1 MNNWFSPSQLAE
13 LPTMPNS
20 KRLVNILIS
29 NDGDWAS
36 RPRVGRGGGKEY
48 QIPDRYQTPELIKA
62 LAEKFGDRLE
72 VSTIVDDGILTDED
86 SNLQALIAEGE
97 AAEDP
102 DAYLSAIQQLE
113 KDGYTPDQVRAFV
126 PEKVD
131 FELPL
136 SACEISE
143 ESDDDLRLNARYEI
157 LKRWAKSV
165 EGCVAAGG
173 SKLGCDTIFVEKV
186 KDGSIAIPDWVRKG
200 ISSNKGKIK
209 LSRALLFQWKDLA
222 NAGSAALRPKFKGKD
237 GQSFFDLRPDY
248 ALVAEA
254 LAREFGA
261 TATVLHYAF
270 TSGVVKEDFGLEE
283 VPTESQIQGWLTK
296 RNALNHQRSRAFAT
310 GDKSVI
316 LSAQGS
322 YSRGLKPNDKWEID
336 STKADA
342 TAKKENIVWLQ
353 SRFGEAPVRC
363 ALVAAIDVAT
373 RQVKILVRPTS
384 NGEAIANLIAD
395 CIRDW
400 GLPKVVKTDNG
411 NDYIGKHVGGFCRA
425 MGIEQKLC
433 VVKQPWQKPHIER
446 FMRSLQHS
454 PAWEMLPWN
463 TGHNVAQQQAYR
475 KRRDGELV
483 LGWTIEAFQSW
494 IDRWV
499 DAYHNSLHEGLGCSP
514 MERLASFRTEGF
526 VALMPKNLEKNLEFA
541 LLLEDL
547 CTVNKGGLKYQGRF
561 YIAPELVSEVGKQVA
576 VRFNPENP
584 NQIYVYSGQDLTTA
598 KLICIATWDMALTPE
613 EQAAIASTKPVISE
627 AIRKYEEEIKKARRN
642 LKSAIAKNPEKLLP
656 SRGGVAALRAT
667 EQIDTASS
675 NLIAEIESAVSKKP
689 ENTDAPEMQAKR
701 QEWLEMQARKAAEQE
716 PVEEV
721 RTGHDWR
728 RIWEMSDRPIH
739 ETEWL
744 LQTIDIGGY
753 GGYVAMIERK
763 SLDEM
768 RETLDQELRDRVA

>member
-1 MNNWFSPSQLAE
+1 MFTTEEIALSVGRSKRIIQLKAKE
-13 LPTMPNS
+13 EGWKYTNRAGSKERLYAITDLPTEYINALTE
-20 KRLVNILIS
+20 KFA
-29 NDGDWAS
+29 D
-36 RPRVGRGGGKEY
+36 RVSTNVDSVSVIDY
-48 QIPDRYQTPELIKA
+48 DNNLIPDVGEMVEHIVEANNMAEIQVYEPEFEA
-62 LAEKFGDRLE
+62 
-72 VSTIVDDGILTDED
+72 VD
-86 SNLQALIAEGE
+86 
-97 AAEDP
+97 
-102 DAYLSAIQQLE
+102 
-113 KDGYTPDQVRAFV
+113 
-126 PEKVD
+126 
-131 FELPL
+131 
-136 SACEISE
+136 CEIAE

-157 LKRWAKSV
+157 LKLWALNV
-165 EGCVAAGG
+165 EACVKAGG

-261 TATVLHYAF
+261 SATVLHYAF
-270 TSGVVKEDFGLEE
+270 TSGVVREDFGLEE

-296 RNALNHQRSRAFAT
+296 RNALNHQRTRAFAT

-342 TAKKENIVWLQ
+342 TAKKENIIWLQ

-363 ALVAAIDVAT
+363 ALVACIDVAT

-400 GLPKVVKTDNG
+400 GLPKVIKTDNG
-411 NDYIGKHVGGFCRA
+411 KDYIGKHVAGFCRA

-446 FMRSLQHS
+446 LMRSLQHS
-454 PAWEMLPWN
+454 PAWEMLPFN

-483 LGWTIEAFQSW
+483 LGWTIEQFQSW
-494 IDRWV
+494 IDKWV
-499 DAYHNSLHEGLGCSP
+499 TAYHNSLHEGLGCSP
-514 MERLASFRTEGF
+514 IERIASFRAEGF
-526 VALMPKNLEKNLEFA
+526 VALMPRNLEKNLEFA
-541 LLLEDL
+541 LLLEEL
-547 CTVNKGGLKYQGRF
+547 CTVNKSGIRYQGRL
-561 YIAPELVSEVGKQVA
+561 YVAPELIGIVGEKVA
-576 VRFNPENP
+576 IRYSPENP
-584 NQIYVYSGQDLTTA
+584 NQIYVYSSKDLDVA
-598 KLICIATWDMALTPE
+598 KLICVATWDMSLTPE
-613 EQAAIASTKPVISE
+613 EQAAIASTKPVVSE
-627 AIRKYEEEIKKARRN
+627 AIRKLEEDVKKARRN
-642 LKSAIAKNPEKLLP
+642 LKSSIAKNPEKLLP
-656 SRGGVAALRAT
+656 SRGGVAAIRAT

-675 NLIAEIESAVSKKP
+675 ELVKAIEVASAPKPKAQDPEMDERWKAVIAKREEDAKPSEILVRTPEQWLAWWDKP
-689 ENTDAPEMQAKR
+689 EMANDEDLQWMIRTANLAGYGKA
-701 QEWLEMQARKAAEQE
+701 WLTM
-716 PVEEV
+716 
-721 RTGHDWR
+721 R
-728 RIWEMSDRPIH
+728 RIDV
-739 ETEWL
+739 
-744 LQTIDIGGY
+744 DD
-753 GGYVAMIERK
+753 AIEILEGR
-763 SLDEM
+763 
-768 RETLDQELRDRVA
+768 LRDRAA